1 VFGKI
6 LGWGSAVLDRSDIAG
21 HADQHVLID
30 IDGATANFAIGL
42 PGTGLVPGTVRS
54 YKTADF
60 PTATDCIQGFA
71 KEMGLKLSDMRC
83 AVAVSGAISGD
94 SIRIARCPW
103 IISATGFGYLFQ
115 RPVYFLNDS
124 AAMLWG
130 ATRVGATTHR
140 TLGPY
145 NMPDFSKAGKW
156 LGINYNTGL
165 GAALLIGEQDGSKVH
180 VETEAGHCAYSHIGP
195 VETILAD
202 NLARSKSP
210 VSWER
215 AMFASQDDPVWGNT
229 PVAGNQSALL
239 KQRAE
244 ILGSFVGDTILATGA
259 WNGVFM
265 FGASVALLNN
275 PDHLLLFSK
284 RLETRANFQLQLR
297 NVPRW
302 SVSMPNLNLVGASCY
317 LDQRIKAL

>member
-1 VFGKI
+1 LEHNDLV
-6 LGWGSAVLDRSDIAG
+6 G
-21 HADQHVLID
+21 HGHQHVLID
-30 IDGATANFAIGL
+30 IDGATANFALGV
-42 PGTGLVPGTVRS
+42 PGSGLVPGTVKR
-54 YKTADF
+54 YKTSDF

-71 KEMGLKLSDMRC
+71 RDLNVKLNTMRC
-83 AVAVSGAISGD
+83 AVAVSGAVSGD

-115 RPVYFLNDS
+115 SPVYFLNDS

-130 ATRVGATTHR
+130 ATRIGSTTHR

-145 NMPDFSKAGKW
+145 SMPDFSKSGKW
-156 LGINYNTGL
+156 LGINYDTGL
-165 GAALLIGEQDGSKVH
+165 GAALLIGAANGSKVH
-180 VETEAGHCAYSHIGP
+180 VETEAGHCAYSSIGP
-195 VETILAD
+195 VEQTLEA
-202 NLARSKSP
+202 NLGRKKSP

-215 AMFASQDDPVWGNT
+215 AMFADQDDPVWANT
-229 PVAGNQSALL
+229 PVFASQSALL

-244 ILGSFVGDTILATGA
+244 ILGGFVGDTILATGA

-265 FGASVALLNN
+265 FGASAALLNN
-275 PDHLLLFSK
+275 AEHLSLFSK

-302 SVSMPNLNLVGASCY
+302 SVSMPNLNLVGALCY